1 MENERVRDPV
11 RDPVRR
17 DIVVPWVS
25 ADGGDADWLPR

>member
-1 MENERVRDPV
+1 MESERV